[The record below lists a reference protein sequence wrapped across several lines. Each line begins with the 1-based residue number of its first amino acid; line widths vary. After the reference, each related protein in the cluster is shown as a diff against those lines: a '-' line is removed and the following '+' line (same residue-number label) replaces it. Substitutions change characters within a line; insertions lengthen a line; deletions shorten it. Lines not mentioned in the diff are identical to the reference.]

1 MSVNFE
7 GFEELQEQVREFQ
20 SEVNEAR
27 KRMPEAMDDGTQQTA
42 KLLQS
47 QMRENIIRLDA
58 YDTGELF
65 ESVQW
70 TQVDTATYTV
80 GPTADHAIY
89 VEYGTGIY
97 NEKGSGNPITP
108 TEMQALHFTTQDG
121 AEVTVASVKGMKP
134 RSFFR
139 SAVNKAEEEGWLAE
153 QTIESVEDMF
163 QEVFN

>member
-1 MSVNFE
+1 MSMDFE
-7 GFEELQEQVREFQ
+7 GFDEFQ
-20 SEVNEAR
+20 KQVQNFRADVEEAR

-42 KLLQS
+42 KLLQT
-47 QMRENIIRLDA
+47 QMRENILRLDA

-65 ESVQW
+65 ESVTW
-70 TQVDTATYTV
+70 TQIDTATYTV

-89 VEYGTGIY
+89 VEYGTGIFA
-97 NEKGSGNPITP
+97 ERGGGDPITP
-108 TEMQALHFTTQDG
+108 NEMQALHFETQDG
-121 AEVTVASVKGMKP
+121 TEVTVASAKGMKP